1 MNGSTAPLVATDAE
15 LIWQQCLFAFEE
27 PSVDSAWAGLTRTW
41 LDETSWVDYV
51 PRWLSGADLVFAEGS
66 YELTDRFTV
75 TAGGRYYDFKEERD
89 FVSGGLFA
97 NGDNNTDRTK
107 SDGVTPRLLLSYEA
121 SDAVTINAQAAK
133 GFRLGGVNDPLNLP
147 LCSPGDAAIFGG
159 FQDYSDETLW
169 NYELGF
175 KAQAGGITLNAGAF
189 YTDIKNLQVTL
200 DAGTCSSRIVFN
212 VPKAHSAGVEF
223 EFSAKPDDH
232 WEFGISGSF
241 LQSEFDST
249 VTTATGAVI
258 GGIREG
264 NRLPSV
270 PKFQISGDFAYN
282 WEVGGGDAYVAG
294 SVQHVSSRFTQP
306 SDQDNPSRT
315 FVHGLPFGGAPASA
329 STNVNLILPTYNLV
343 NLSAGVD
350 FDGGLSLVVYANNVF
365 DENVLTSFDRERGGR
380 ARLGFNIGQPRTFGI
395 TARQKF

>member
-1 MNGSTAPLVATDAE
+1 MWPNPAP
-15 LIWQQCLFAFEE
+15 
-27 PSVDSAWAGLTRTW
+27 AW
-41 LDETSWVDYV
+41 
-51 PRWLSGADLVFAEGS
+51 
-66 YELTDRFTV
+66 
-75 TAGGRYYDFKEERD
+75 
-89 FVSGGLFA
+89 
-97 NGDNNTDRTK
+97 N
-107 SDGVTPRLLLSYEA
+107 
-121 SDAVTINAQAAK
+121 
-133 GFRLGGVNDPLNLP
+133 
-147 LCSPGDAAIFGG
+147 
-159 FQDYSDETLW
+159 
-169 NYELGF
+169 
-175 KAQAGGITLNAGAF
+175 
-189 YTDIKNLQVTL
+189 
-200 DAGTCSSRIVFN
+200 
-212 VPKAHSAGVEF
+212 
-223 EFSAKPDDH
+223 FSAKPDDH